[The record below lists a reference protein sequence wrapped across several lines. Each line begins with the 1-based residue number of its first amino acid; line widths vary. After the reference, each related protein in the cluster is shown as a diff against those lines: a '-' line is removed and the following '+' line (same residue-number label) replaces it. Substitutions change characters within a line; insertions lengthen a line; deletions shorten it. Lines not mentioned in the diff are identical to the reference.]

1 MIAWL
6 KGILRF
12 RDGEGRLVIDV
23 SGVGYAVTAPLSVL
37 GQAELGD
44 TVELFVHTHVR
55 EDAIALFGFED
66 EGQLAAF
73 NALLQVSKVGPK
85 LAISV
90 LSGID
95 PATLVDAV
103 EQGDLARLA
112 TVSGVGKRL
121 AERLVVE
128 LRGKLTAIPLGPR
141 ATPSGRA
148 PGGEPQPLRDL
159 RSALANL
166 QYRPKEVDAV
176 VASLREELPD
186 AEFDVLLRRALSHLK
201 K

>member
-23 SGVGYAVTAPLSVL
+23 GGVGYAVTAPLSVL
-37 GQAELGD
+37 GQAALGD

-141 ATPSGRA
+141 ATPAGRA
-148 PGGEPQPLRDL
+148 TGGEPQPLRDL

-186 AEFDVLLRRALSHLK
+186 AEFDVLLRRALAHLK